1 VEPFAPRVNKQRDE
15 IMKKIVLLALAASTV
30 AVATPA
36 FAQNATGTVNITGT
50 VGDKCQVTPGAGGNY
65 VTSRDL
71 LELSQADG
79 MLEAS
84 STLATRFGV
93 AGSTAP
99 TFRVVCTTAA
109 PNVSVNA
116 SPLLHGTV
124 GLQAPAEGYT
134 GTINYT
140 AGVKVSTVAGTEN
153 ISDTTAAGSTDLTL
167 ASRLAASGNN
177 LEITTSAFNTAASAL
192 LNAGS
197 YSGQIVVTVSPN

>member
-1 VEPFAPRVNKQRDE
+1 
-15 IMKKIVLLALAASTV
+15 MKKIVLLAFAASTV

-50 VGDKCQVTPGAGGNY
+50 VGDKCQVTPVAGGNY

-71 LELSQADG
+71 LELTQADG
-79 MLEAS
+79 TLEAS
-84 STLATRFGV
+84 ATLATRFGV

-109 PNVSVNA
+109 PKVSVSA

-153 ISDTTAAGSTDLTL
+153 VSDTTAAGSTDLTL

-177 LEITTSAFNTAASAL
+177 LEITTTAFNTAASAL

>member
-1 VEPFAPRVNKQRDE
+1 
-15 IMKKIVLLALAASTV
+15 MKKIVLLALAASIV

-36 FAQNATGTVNITGT
+36 AAQNATGTVNITGS
-50 VGDKCQVTPGAGGNY
+50 VADKCQVTPVAGGNY

-79 MLEAS
+79 TLEAS
-84 STLATRFGV
+84 ATLATRFGL

-109 PNVSVNA
+109 PKVSVA
-116 SPLLHGTV
+116 AAPLLHTTV
-124 GLQAPAEGYT
+124 GLQAPAGGYT

-140 AGVKVSTVAGTEN
+140 ADVKVTTVAGSEN
-153 ISDTTAAGSTDLTL
+153 VSDTTAAGSTDLTL

-177 LEITTSAFNTAASAL
+177 VEITTSAFNTAASAL
-192 LNAGS
+192 LNAGG

>member
-1 VEPFAPRVNKQRDE
+1 
-15 IMKKIVLLALAASTV
+15 MKKIVLLALAASTV

-36 FAQNATGTVNITGT
+36 FAQATGTVNITGT
-50 VGDKCQVTPGAGGNY
+50 VGDKCQVTPVAGGNY
-65 VTSRDL
+65 VASRDL

-79 MLEAS
+79 TLEAS
-84 STLATRFGV
+84 ATLATRFGL

-109 PNVSVNA
+109 PKVSVA
-116 SPLLHGTV
+116 AAPLLHTTV
-124 GLQAPAEGYT
+124 GLQAPAGGYT

-140 AGVKVSTVAGTEN
+140 ADVKVTTVAGSEN
-153 ISDTTAAGSTDLTL
+153 VSDTTAAGSTDLTL

-177 LEITTSAFNTAASAL
+177 VEITTSAFNTAASAL
-192 LNAGS
+192 LNAGG

>member
-1 VEPFAPRVNKQRDE
+1 
-15 IMKKIVLLALAASTV
+15 MKNIVLLALAASTV

-36 FAQNATGTVNITGT
+36 FAQNATGTVDITGT
-50 VGDKCQVTPGAGGNY
+50 VADRCQVTPVTGGNY

-79 MLEAS
+79 TIEAS
-84 STLATRFGV
+84 ATLATRFGV

-99 TFRVVCTTAA
+99 TFRLICTTRA
-109 PNVSVNA
+109 PKVSVNA
-116 SPLLHGTV
+116 SLLLHETA
-124 GLQAPAEGYT
+124 GLQAPVAGYT

-140 AGVKVSTVAGTEN
+140 AAIKVRTVDGSEDV
-153 ISDTTAAGSTDLTL
+153 SDTTADGSTDLTL

-177 LEITTSAFNTAASAL
+177 VEITASGFNTGASSL

-197 YSGQIVVTVSPN
+197 YSGQIVVTISPS

>member
-1 VEPFAPRVNKQRDE
+1 
-15 IMKKIVLLALAASTV
+15 MKKIVLLALAASTV

-36 FAQNATGTVNITGT
+36 AAQNATGTVNITGS
-50 VGDKCQVTPGAGGNY
+50 VADKCQVTPVSTGNY

-79 MLEAS
+79 TLEAS
-84 STLATRFGV
+84 ATLATRFGL

-109 PNVSVNA
+109 PKVSVA
-116 SPLLHGTV
+116 AAPLLHTTV
-124 GLQAPAEGYT
+124 GLQAPAGGYT

-140 AGVKVSTVAGTEN
+140 ADVKVTTVAGSEN
-153 ISDTTAAGSTDLTL
+153 VSDTTAAAGPTDLTL

-177 LEITTSAFNTAASAL
+177 IEITTSAFNTAASAL
-192 LNAGS
+192 LNAGG